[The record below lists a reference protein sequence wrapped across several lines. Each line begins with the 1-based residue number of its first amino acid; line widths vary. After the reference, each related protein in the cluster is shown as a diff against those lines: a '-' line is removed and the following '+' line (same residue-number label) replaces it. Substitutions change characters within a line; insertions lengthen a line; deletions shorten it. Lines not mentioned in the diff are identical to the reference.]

1 MIWNGHHCNQ
11 ALMKEQIL
19 FILNILT
26 KKFIMETNPQK
37 LKFFA
42 KKSENL
48 MVVHFCRGFIIT
60 KIVDVVVAKND

>member
-11 ALMKEQIL
+11 AIMKEQIL

-42 KKSENL
+42 KKSECL
-48 MVVHFCRGFIIT
+48 MVVHFCRRGFII
-60 KIVDVVVAKND
+60 KIIDVAKND